1 MREIWKLFKPK
12 LSAGKLSMLISIWV
26 CCLFYLLF
34 QGGKTSVML
43 FAMVTLFGVYLL
55 FGGLNG
61 IARARGE
68 RQFSGEPG
76 EWGGVLH
83 AGDQI
88 RVRLHLHI
96 PGFLPVPY
104 VIVRETL
111 KRHSG
116 ETWSFEESLVPS
128 MNGSG
133 ELLFQTPPLE
143 RGRYA
148 FSQTEC
154 VTEDIFGLVEHRGS
168 FSARGEFRVMPRTS
182 HIAKWQ
188 LLDRRNR
195 LLGPQSVGH
204 VSGRETNQVG
214 GVRDYVYGDRISRIH
229 WNATARTGEWKSK
242 EFEYESIPKTM
253 VVLDTYENHYR
264 SAKQFE
270 TAVSTA
276 ASILEYG
283 ARQSTPMGLCSL
295 GATTHVFEPVQGR
308 ARIHAMMDH
317 LVDLDPKGQG
327 TLLAGLES
335 ALNRLPKGVILIVVT
350 PLSDG
355 SIMELVRFSQ
365 THQMSFCHVQIDETS
380 TSDSESS
387 NASRQWASSL
397 WTKGVATYRVGS
409 LDELPMVLEGGVR

>member
-1 MREIWKLFKPK
+1 MREIWNLFKPK
-12 LSAGKLSMLISIWV
+12 LSPAKLSMLLSIWI

-34 QGGKTSVML
+34 QGGKTSIML

-61 IARARGE
+61 IGRTRGE
-68 RQFSGEPG
+68 RQFSGELG

-88 RVRLHLHI
+88 RVRLRLEI
-96 PGFLPVPY
+96 PGFLPLPY

-111 KRHSG
+111 KRHGG

-128 MNGSG
+128 MNGRG

-148 FSQTEC
+148 FSETEC
-154 VTEDIFGLVEHRGS
+154 VTEDIFGLIEHRGS
-168 FSARGEFRVMPRTS
+168 FTARGEFRVLPRTV
-182 HIAKWQ
+182 HIGKWE

-195 LLGPQSVGH
+195 LLGPQSTGH
-204 VSGRETNQVG
+204 TSGRETNQVG

-253 VVLDTYENHYR
+253 LVLDTFEKHYGSSR
-264 SAKQFE
+264 QFE

-276 ASILEYG
+276 ASLLEYG
-283 ARQSTPMGLCSL
+283 GRQSIPMGLCSI
-295 GATTHVFEPVQGR
+295 GQQVRVFEPGQGR
-308 ARIHAMMDH
+308 SRLHEMMDH
-317 LVDLDPKGQG
+317 LVDLDPKGG
-327 TLLAGLES
+327 GSLLTGLES
-335 ALNRLPKGVILIVVT
+335 ALPRLPRGAVLIVVT
-350 PLSDG
+350 PLADG
-355 SIMELVRFSQ
+355 SVMDLVRFAQ
-365 THQMSFCHVQIDETS
+365 THQMSLCHIQIAAAS
-380 TSDSESS
+380 SSEGESAA
-387 NASRQWASSL
+387 ASRQWASSL
-397 WTKGVATYRVGS
+397 RAKGIAAYRTGS
-409 LDELPMVLEGGVR
+409 LDELPAVLEGGTR

>member
-1 MREIWKLFKPK
+1 MKGIWNLFKPK
-12 LSAGKLSMLISIWV
+12 LSPVRMSMLISVWI

-34 QGGKTSVML
+34 QGGKTSIML
-43 FAMVTLFGVYLL
+43 FAMVTLFGLYLL

-61 IARARGE
+61 IGRTRGE
-68 RQFSGEPG
+68 RQFSGG
-76 EWGGVLH
+76 MGDWGGVLH

-88 RVRLHLHI
+88 RVRLRLEI
-96 PGFLPVPY
+96 PGFLPLPY

-128 MNGSG
+128 INGRG

-148 FSQTEC
+148 FADTEC
-154 VTEDIFGLVEHRGS
+154 VTEDIFGLIEHRGS
-168 FSARGEFRVMPRTS
+168 FAARGEFRVLPRTV
-182 HIAKWQ
+182 HIARWQ

-195 LLGPQSVGH
+195 LLGPQSVGN

-253 VVLDTYENHYR
+253 IVLDAFEDHYHSSR
-264 SAKQFE
+264 QFE

-276 ASILEYG
+276 ASLLEYG
-283 ARQSTPMGLCSL
+283 GRENIPMGLCSL
-295 GATTHVFEPVQGR
+295 GRSVQVFEPTQGR
-308 ARIHAMMDH
+308 SRLHAMMDH
-317 LVDLDPKGQG
+317 LVDLDPKGG
-327 TLLAGLES
+327 GSLLAALES
-335 ALNRLPKGVILIVVT
+335 TLKQLPRGAVLVIVT
-350 PLSDG
+350 PLDG
-355 SIMELVRFSQ
+355 SSVMDLVRFAQ
-365 THQMSFCHVQIDETS
+365 THQMSLSHLQIAEA
-380 TSDSESS
+380 SEREGES
-387 NASRQWASSL
+387 SRQWTASL
-397 WTKGVATYRVGS
+397 RAKGVAAYRTGS
-409 LDELPMVLEGGVR
+409 LDELPAALEGGTR

>member
-1 MREIWKLFKPK
+1 MREIWSLFKPK
-12 LSAGKLSMLISIWV
+12 LSPAKMSMLLSVWL

-43 FAMVTLFGVYLL
+43 FAMVTLFGLYLL

-61 IARARGE
+61 IGRTRGE
-68 RQFSGEPG
+68 RSFSGELG

-88 RVRLHLHI
+88 RVRLHLEI
-96 PGFLPVPY
+96 PGFLPLPY

-148 FSQTEC
+148 FSDTEC
-154 VTEDIFGLVEHRGS
+154 VTEDIFGLIEHRGT
-168 FSARGEFRVMPRTS
+168 FSARGEFRVLPRTAD
-182 HIAKWQ
+182 IAKWQ

-195 LLGPQSVGH
+195 LLGPQSVGN

-253 VVLDTYENHYR
+253 IVLDAFEDHYR
-264 SAKQFE
+264 SSRQFE
-270 TAVSTA
+270 TAVSSA
-276 ASILEYG
+276 ASMLEYG
-283 ARQSTPMGLCSL
+283 SRESIPIGLCSI
-295 GATTHVFEPVQGR
+295 GREVKVFNPLQGR
-308 ARIHAMMDH
+308 SRIHPMMDH
-317 LVDLDPKGQG
+317 LVDLDPKGSG
-327 TLLAGLES
+327 SLLAGLES
-335 ALNRLPKGVILIVVT
+335 ALARLPKGAVLVLVT
-350 PLSDG
+350 PLADSPVLDL
-355 SIMELVRFSQ
+355 IRFAQ
-365 THQMSFCHVQIDETS
+365 THQMSFCHVQIAES
-380 TSDSESS
+380 PVSEGEG
-387 NASRQWASSL
+387 NAASRQWISSL
-397 WTKGVATYRVGS
+397 RAKGIAAYRAGS
-409 LDELPMVLEGGVR
+409 LDELPAVLGGGTR

>member
-1 MREIWKLFKPK
+1 MREIWSLFKPK
-12 LSAGKLSMLISIWV
+12 LSPAKMSMLISVWM

-43 FAMVTLFGVYLL
+43 FAMVTLFGLYLL

-61 IARARGE
+61 IGRTRGE
-68 RQFSGEPG
+68 RSFSGDVG

-88 RVRLHLHI
+88 RVRLRLEI
-96 PGFLPVPY
+96 PGFLPLPY

-116 ETWSFEESLVPS
+116 ETWSFEESLVPG
-128 MNGSG
+128 MNGRG

-148 FSQTEC
+148 FSETEC
-154 VTEDIFGLVEHRGS
+154 VTEDIFGLIEHRGA
-168 FSARGEFRVMPRTS
+168 FSARGEFRVRPRTAQ
-182 HIAKWQ
+182 IAKWQ

-195 LLGPQSVGH
+195 LLGPQSVGN

-253 VVLDTYENHYR
+253 LVLDTFEEHYR
-264 SAKQFE
+264 SPRQFE

-283 ARQSTPMGLCSL
+283 GRESIPIGLCSL
-295 GATTHVFEPVQGR
+295 GSEVRVFEPGQGR
-308 ARIHAMMDH
+308 SKLHEMMDH
-317 LVDLDPKGQG
+317 LVDLDSKGSG
-327 TLLAGLES
+327 SLLSSLES
-335 ALNRLPKGVILIVVT
+335 ARSRLPRGAVLVLVT
-350 PLSDG
+350 PLSEG
-355 SIMELVRFSQ
+355 PVTELMRFAQ
-365 THQMSFCHVQIDETS
+365 THQMSFCQVQITEAPAKE
-380 TSDSESS
+380 SEA
-387 NASRQWASSL
+387 ASKQWVSSL
-397 WTKGVATYRVGS
+397 RAKGVAAYRVGS
-409 LDELPMVLEGGVR
+409 LDELSSVLEGGIR